1 MKTIGKREA
10 EEMSKPHPGKV
21 WTSQGKIFGSNRPE
35 WMAMNGPPGG
45 TATGHRCFLLQ
56 KPGIRVGDPQNQSFG
71 RQSRF
76 SVLPS
81 PATTSG
87 VSPPAITSGV
97 GPPGES
103 SHQAF
108 TLSPLLMSEMPR
120 NNWERFLR
128 EPNNG
133 MHFHPGFIINVCIIY
148 LSWRDYSD

>member
-1 MKTIGKREA
+1 MKTGGKREA
-10 EEMSKPHPGKV
+10 GETNKPHLVKV
-21 WTSQGKIFGSNRPE
+21 WTSQERIFGSNRPE
-35 WMAMNGPPGG
+35 GMATNDP
-45 TATGHRCFLLQ
+45 TR
-56 KPGIRVGDPQNQSFG
+56 GDSHYAQMFP
-71 RQSRF
+71 
-76 SVLPS
+76 

-87 VSPPAITSGV
+87 E

>member
-21 WTSQGKIFGSNRPE
+21 WTSQGRIFGSNRPE
-35 WMAMNGPPGG
+35 CVAMNDPPGG

-56 KPGIRVGDPQNQSFG
+56 KPGITAGDPQYQPFG
-71 RQSRF
+71 RQGRF
-76 SVLPS
+76 SIFPS

-87 VSPPAITSGV
+87 M

-108 TLSPLLMSEMPR
+108 TLSLLLMSEMPR

>member
-1 MKTIGKREA
+1 MKTGGKREA
-10 EEMSKPHPGKV
+10 EEINKPHLVKV
-21 WTSQGKIFGSNRPE
+21 WTSQERIFGSNRPE
-35 WMAMNGPPGG
+35 CMATNDPTGG
-45 TATGHRCFLLQ
+45 DSHCAQMFPTAKARDHSWWSLE
-56 KPGIRVGDPQNQSFG
+56 PAFG
-71 RQSRF
+71 RQSW
-76 SVLPS
+76 SSILPS
-81 PATTSG
+81 PAT
-87 VSPPAITSGV
+87 TSGV